1 LDFLR
6 KTTIVALLGL
16 LLLSSSAN
24 AVRRFPQPEFESGY
38 QMPSMTRPLERGL
51 WREVADCVVLIVC
64 MALAAWIVLRSRSRG
79 TMVLLTLFSLG
90 YFGFYRRV
98 PVWPI
103 PLIQNVTLAI
113 ADPTYMISV
122 AMGVFFLL
130 PLLFAL
136 LFGRVFCAAV
146 CPLGAL
152 QSLAL
157 VRPVTVPDWLHRG
170 LRTLPFIYLGGA
182 VMLAATGT
190 IFIVST
196 YEPFVMFFRL
206 GGKPTMILAVAIFLV
221 ISTVIGRPYCR
232 YLCPYGALLALFSR
246 FARYKATITPD
257 RCTNCSLCQ
266 DACPYGAID
275 KPVPEGVSEE

>member
-1 LDFLR
+1 MNHFR
-6 KTTIVALLGL
+6 KSTILALLGL
-16 LLLSSSAN
+16 LLVSAS
-24 AVRRFPQPEFESGY
+24 AQAAQRFPQPEFESGY
-38 QMPSMTRPLERGL
+38 RMPSMTRPLERGR
-51 WREVADCVVLIVC
+51 WREIADCALLVVC
-64 MALAAWIVLRSRSRG
+64 MCAAAWFALRARSRG
-79 TMVLLTLFSLG
+79 AMVLLTVFSLA
-90 YFGFYRRV
+90 YFGFYRQV

-122 AMGVFFLL
+122 AMAIFFVL

-136 LFGRVFCAAV
+136 VFGRVFCAAV

-157 VRPVTVPDWLHRG
+157 VRPAKVPDWLHRG
-170 LRTLPFIYLGGA
+170 LRTLPFVYLGGA

-190 IFIVST
+190 LFIVNT
-196 YEPFVMFFRL
+196 YDPFVMFFRL
-206 GGKPTMILAVAIFLV
+206 GGKPMMILAVVVFLV
-221 ISTVIGRPYCR
+221 LSTVVGRPYCR

-246 FARYKATITPD
+246 FARYKVSITPD
-257 RCTNCSLCQ
+257 RCTNCSLCE
-266 DACPYGAID
+266 DACPYEAID